1 MYLSIFMIIL
11 PFGIGCS
18 IGMMYKAYT
27 KKNRLDDEIYDKY
40 KRGGNDESVY

>member
-1 MYLSIFMIIL
+1 MNLLIFFIIL
-11 PFGIGCS
+11 PLGIGCG

-40 KRGGNDESVY
+40 KRGVQDDVY